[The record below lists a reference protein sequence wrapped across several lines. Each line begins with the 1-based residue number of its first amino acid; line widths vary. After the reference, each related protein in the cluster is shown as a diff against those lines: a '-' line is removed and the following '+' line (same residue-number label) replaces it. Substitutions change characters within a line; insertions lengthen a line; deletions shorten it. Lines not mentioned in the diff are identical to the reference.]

1 MSRSSDRGVSEPL
14 AALVAV
20 AAVCTSLS
28 IYAGLAV
35 DALPSSG
42 PNPGATL
49 GVVTDEVAP
58 EGVAHPER
66 LSDVSRPQSAR
77 LNASL
82 TVGGL
87 RWTTGPTPPSHG
99 ASANRRLPVR
109 VRATTVRPGEL
120 RVVVW

>member
-20 AAVCTSLS
+20 AAVCAGLS
-28 IYAGLAV
+28 VYAGLAV

-42 PNPGATL
+42 PNPDATL
-49 GVVTDEVAP
+49 DIVTDEVTLG
-58 EGVAHPER
+58 GVARPER
-66 LSDVSRPQSAR
+66 LSDVSRPRSTR

-82 TVGGL
+82 TVGDL
-87 RWTTGPTPPSHG
+87 RWTTGPTPPNHA
-99 ASANRRLPVR
+99 ASATRRLPVR
-109 VRATTVRPGEL
+109 VGTTTVRPGRL

>member
-1 MSRSSDRGVSEPL
+1 MSRSSDRGVAEPL

-20 AAVCTSLS
+20 AAVCVGLS

-35 DALPSSG
+35 DALPSSE
-42 PNPGATL
+42 PKPDATL
-49 GVVTDEVAP
+49 RIVTDEVAP
-58 EGVAHPER
+58 DGVARPAR
-66 LSDVSRPQSAR
+66 LRDVSRPQSAR

-82 TVGGL
+82 AVGSL
-87 RWTTGPTPPSHG
+87 RWTTGPTPPSHA

-109 VRATTVRPGEL
+109 TGPATVRPGRL